1 MAITPVMSL
10 GLNGNNYNTSF
21 TGRKNNNDGFEYQS
35 NEFSSKKASA
45 LKAVPLMTL
54 LAMSPLNTAN
64 INASEIADFPEDM
77 IELVETSDVND
88 ISSVSAAAS
97 SKVILASKQFPAK
110 GQNISGYI
118 VNLVNTEGRRGS
130 GFDAIELVT
139 IDANGIAYN
148 DTPARVKAINKINFN
163 IVSDDGV
170 SQGVLP
176 LTKIVTKPTGL
187 AVELTMNNDPI
198 AKYIQ
203 QQIANNPNKDVVPV
217 NVYNRTLGM
226 TPSATFQ
233 NNSKGN
239 ILDKATGYNLSGYTR
254 TAPTKTIVGDNGTYK
269 ISFYKNNADN
279 KPLVTC
285 EKTSNPGNPL
295 RVGLVVDHIANI
307 DKDEYSSIVAKY
319 TATILKGGNNNTIVL
334 MDTKLGNELKKYANS
349 SDGKAA
355 FGMFTG
361 WDTDY
366 KIFGKGV
373 IAQID

>member
-1 MAITPVMSL
+1 MAIRPIMNA
-10 GLNGNNYNTSF
+10 GLKNNYNTQFS
-21 TGRKNNNDGFEYQS
+21 GKNRNNDNFEYQT
-35 NEFSSKKASA
+35 NEISSKKASA

-64 INASEIADFPEDM
+64 LNAADMTDFPENA
-77 IELVETSDVND
+77 IELVEVPE
-88 ISSVSAAAS
+88 ISEEMSIAGINEN
-97 SKVILASKQFPAK
+97 KKIIASKQFPAK

-349 SDGKAA
+349 SDGKSA

-366 KIFGKGV
+366 KVFGKGV
-373 IAQID
+373 ITQVQ

>member
-1 MAITPVMSL
+1 MAIRPIMNA
-10 GLNGNNYNTSF
+10 GLKNNYNTQFS
-21 TGRKNNNDGFEYQS
+21 GKNRNNDNFEYQT
-35 NEFSSKKASA
+35 NEISSKKASA

-64 INASEIADFPEDM
+64 LNAADMTDFPENA
-77 IELVETSDVND
+77 IELVEVPE
-88 ISSVSAAAS
+88 ISEEMSIAGINEN
-97 SKVILASKQFPAK
+97 KKIIASKQFPAK
-110 GQNISGYI
+110 GSNISGYI
-118 VNLVNTEGRRGS
+118 VNLVNTQGNAS
-130 GFDAIELVT
+130 GFDAVELVT

>member
-1 MAITPVMSL
+1 MAIRPIMNA
-10 GLNGNNYNTSF
+10 GLKNNYNTQFS
-21 TGRKNNNDGFEYQS
+21 GKNRNNDNFEYQT
-35 NEFSSKKASA
+35 NEISSKKASA

-64 INASEIADFPEDM
+64 LNAADMTDFPENA
-77 IELVETSDVND
+77 IELVEVPE
-88 ISSVSAAAS
+88 ISEEMSIAGINEN
-97 SKVILASKQFPAK
+97 KKIIASKQFPAK
-110 GQNISGYI
+110 GSNISGYI
-118 VNLVNTEGRRGS
+118 VNLVNTQGNAS
-130 GFDAIELVT
+130 GFDAVELVT

-217 NVYNRTLGM
+217 NVYNRTLGL

>member
-1 MAITPVMSL
+1 M
-10 GLNGNNYNTSF
+10 
-21 TGRKNNNDGFEYQS
+21 
-35 NEFSSKKASA
+35 
-45 LKAVPLMTL
+45 
-54 LAMSPLNTAN
+54 
-64 INASEIADFPEDM
+64 
-77 IELVETSDVND
+77 
-88 ISSVSAAAS
+88 
-97 SKVILASKQFPAK
+97 
-110 GQNISGYI
+110 
-118 VNLVNTEGRRGS
+118 
-130 GFDAIELVT
+130 
-139 IDANGIAYN
+139 
-148 DTPARVKAINKINFN
+148 
-163 IVSDDGV
+163 
-170 SQGVLP
+170 LP

>member
-110 GQNISGYI
+110 GSNISGYI
-118 VNLVNTEGRRGS
+118 VNLVNTQGNAS
-130 GFDAIELVT
+130 GFDAVELVT

>member
-10 GLNGNNYNTSF
+10 GLKSNNYNTSF
-21 TGRKNNNDGFEYQS
+21 AGRKNNNDGFEYQS

-148 DTPARVKAINKINFN
+148 DMPATVKAINKINFN
-163 IVSDDGV
+163 IVSDDGI

-176 LTKIVTKPTGL
+176 MTKI
-187 AVELTMNNDPI
+187 I
-198 AKYIQ
+198 
-203 QQIANNPNKDVVPV
+203 
-217 NVYNRTLGM
+217 
-226 TPSATFQ
+226 
-233 NNSKGN
+233 
-239 ILDKATGYNLSGYTR
+239 
-254 TAPTKTIVGDNGTYK
+254 
-269 ISFYKNNADN
+269 
-279 KPLVTC
+279 
-285 EKTSNPGNPL
+285 
-295 RVGLVVDHIANI
+295 
-307 DKDEYSSIVAKY
+307 
-319 TATILKGGNNNTIVL
+319 
-334 MDTKLGNELKKYANS
+334 
-349 SDGKAA
+349 
-355 FGMFTG
+355 
-361 WDTDY
+361 
-366 KIFGKGV
+366 
-373 IAQID
+373 

>member
-1 MAITPVMSL
+1 MAIRPIMNA
-10 GLNGNNYNTSF
+10 GLKNNYNTQFS
-21 TGRKNNNDGFEYQS
+21 GKNRNNDNFEYQT
-35 NEFSSKKASA
+35 NEISSKKASA

-64 INASEIADFPEDM
+64 LNAADMTDFPENA
-77 IELVETSDVND
+77 IELVEVPE
-88 ISSVSAAAS
+88 ISEEMSIAGINEN
-97 SKVILASKQFPAK
+97 KKIIASKQFPAK
-110 GQNISGYI
+110 GSNISGYI
-118 VNLVNTEGRRGS
+118 VNLVNTQGNAS
-130 GFDAIELVT
+130 GFDAVELVT

-233 NNSKGN
+233 NNSRGN
-239 ILDKATGYNLSGYTR
+239 ILDKSTGYNLTGYTR

>member
-1 MAITPVMSL
+1 MAIRPIMNA
-10 GLNGNNYNTSF
+10 GLKNNYNTQFS
-21 TGRKNNNDGFEYQS
+21 GKNRNNDNFEYQT
-35 NEFSSKKASA
+35 NEISSKKASA

-64 INASEIADFPEDM
+64 LNAADMTDFPENA
-77 IELVETSDVND
+77 IELVEVPE
-88 ISSVSAAAS
+88 ISEEMSIAGINEN
-97 SKVILASKQFPAK
+97 KKIIASKQFPAK
-110 GQNISGYI
+110 GSNISGYI
-118 VNLVNTEGRRGS
+118 VNLVNTQGNAS
-130 GFDAIELVT
+130 GFDAVELVT

-203 QQIANNPNKDVVPV
+203 QQIAKNPNKDVVPV

>member
-1 MAITPVMSL
+1 MAIRPIMNA
-10 GLNGNNYNTSF
+10 GLKNNYNTQFS
-21 TGRKNNNDGFEYQS
+21 GKNRNNDNFEYQT
-35 NEFSSKKASA
+35 NEISSKKASA

-64 INASEIADFPEDM
+64 LNAADMTDFPKNA
-77 IELVETSDVND
+77 IELVEVPE
-88 ISSVSAAAS
+88 ISEEMSIAGINEN
-97 SKVILASKQFPAK
+97 KKIIASKQFPAK
-110 GQNISGYI
+110 GSNISGYI
-118 VNLVNTEGRRGS
+118 VNLVNTQGNAS
-130 GFDAIELVT
+130 GFDAVELVT

>member
-1 MAITPVMSL
+1 MAIRPIMNA
-10 GLNGNNYNTSF
+10 GLKNNYNTQFS
-21 TGRKNNNDGFEYQS
+21 GKNRNNDNFEYQT
-35 NEFSSKKASA
+35 NEISSKKASA

-64 INASEIADFPEDM
+64 LNAADMTDFPENA
-77 IELVETSDVND
+77 IELVEVPE
-88 ISSVSAAAS
+88 ISEEMSIAGINEN
-97 SKVILASKQFPAK
+97 KKIIASKQFPAK
-110 GQNISGYI
+110 GSNISGYI
-118 VNLVNTEGRRGS
+118 VNLVNTQGNAS
-130 GFDAIELVT
+130 GFDAVELVT

-319 TATILKGGNNNTIVL
+319 TATIHKGGNNNTIVL

>member
-1 MAITPVMSL
+1 MAIRPIMNA
-10 GLNGNNYNTSF
+10 GLKNNYNTQFS
-21 TGRKNNNDGFEYQS
+21 GKNRNNDNFEYQT
-35 NEFSSKKASA
+35 NEISSKKASA

-64 INASEIADFPEDM
+64 LNAADMTDFPENA
-77 IELVETSDVND
+77 IELVEVPE
-88 ISSVSAAAS
+88 ISEEMSIAGINEN
-97 SKVILASKQFPAK
+97 KKIIASKQFPAK
-110 GQNISGYI
+110 GSNISGYI
-118 VNLVNTEGRRGS
+118 VNLVNTQGNAS
-130 GFDAIELVT
+130 GFDAVELVT

-366 KIFGKGV
+366 KVFGKGV
-373 IAQID
+373 ITQVQ